1 MPYLTFKFLHIVTA
15 MIWFG
20 GLVALAALS
29 IRLARSEDRVVQIAF
44 EKQTEYFGSRVIGPA
59 AGITLLA
66 GFATMGVGRIGFTF
80 WVIWGIVAMV
90 VSMVLG
96 GRFIN
101 RAGIERAKLLARQD
115 VEPALLE
122 ASRRRIV
129 TLVVINFVILLSA
142 VAVMVF
148 KPTI

>member
-1 MPYLTFKFLHIVTA
+1 MLYLTFKFVHIVAA

-20 GLVALAALS
+20 GLVTLAVLN
-29 IRLARSEDRVVQIAF
+29 IRLARSDDRVLQIAF
-44 EKQTEYFGSRVIGPA
+44 EKQTEYVGSRVIGAA
-59 AGITLLA
+59 AGITLLS
-66 GFATMGVGRIGFTF
+66 GFATMGVGRIGFPF

-90 VSMVLG
+90 ASMALG

-101 RAGIERAKLLARQD
+101 RAGAERARLLAQPD
-115 VEPALLE
+115 VEPAMLE
-122 ASRRRIV
+122 EIRRRIV
-129 TLVVINFVILLSA
+129 TLVAINFLILLSA